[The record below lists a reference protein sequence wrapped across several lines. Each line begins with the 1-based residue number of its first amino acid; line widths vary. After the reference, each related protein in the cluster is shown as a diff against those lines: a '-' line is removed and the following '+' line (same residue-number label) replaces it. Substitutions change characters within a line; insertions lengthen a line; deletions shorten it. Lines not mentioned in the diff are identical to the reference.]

1 MLIEF
6 MKKFLL
12 LALVLFSGC
21 VSSNNFSTGASVY
34 ENFCGNSDFSV
45 LQEKGSRIYS
55 LLANA
60 EVVIAVRDGIT
71 GSMIMVG
78 SNGDYTYS
86 YLPEEVGADDYLIFI
101 DTNALE
107 NEGAYCD
114 YAVTVNQ
121 RTDEFIII
129 NATRMQLLN

>member
-1 MLIEF
+1 
-6 MKKFLL
+6 MKKWLL
-12 LALVLFSGC
+12 LLVFLSGC
-21 VSSNNFSTGASVY
+21 TAGSNFNTGAIVY

-55 LLANA
+55 LLSDS

-86 YLPEEVGADDYLIFI
+86 YLPEEVGTDDFLVFI
-101 DTNALE
+101 DKNALE
-107 NEGAYCD
+107 NEDEYCD

-129 NATRMQLLN
+129 NTTKMQLLD